1 MVMIKK
7 TGIVG
12 CGVIG
17 TFVAKSVCR
26 DLKHLTK
33 ISALCDIDTVS
44 AEKLSRAVF
53 GHPKVTSLDELIERS
68 DIVVESASSEASF
81 NIAKK
86 ALEKGRDVMI
96 MSVGGIAAHI
106 DQLFNLSRKA
116 HAKIIM
122 PSGAICGL
130 DGIKSAKTGN
140 INKVSLTTRKPPK
153 GLMGAPFIKENKIDL
168 ESITEEK
175 TIFIGS
181 AQEAIKAFPKNINV
195 SALLSIIGIGSEKT
209 QVKIITSPEYMVN
222 THEVEVEG
230 DFGRLIAIT
239 ENVACA
245 DNPKTSFLACL
256 SAVASLKQALEDVLR
271 IGT

>member
-1 MVMIKK
+1 MIKK
-7 TGIVG
+7 IGIVG

-26 DLKHLTK
+26 DLKHLAK
-33 ISALCDIDTVS
+33 ISALCDIDIGC
-44 AEKLSRAVF
+44 AEKLSGIIPGAPRIA
-53 GHPKVTSLDELIERS
+53 SLDGLIECS
-68 DIVVESASSEASF
+68 DIVVESASSDTCF
-81 NIAKK
+81 DIAKK

-96 MSVGGIAAHI
+96 MSVGGIAAHAI
-106 DQLFNLSRKA
+106 WLFELSRKT
-116 HAKIIM
+116 HAKIII

-130 DGIKSAKTGN
+130 DGIKSAKAGN
-140 INKVSLTTRKPPK
+140 IYKVSLTTRKPPK
-153 GLMGAPFIKENKIDL
+153 GLMGAPYIKENKIDL
-168 ESITEEK
+168 ESITGEK
-175 TIFIGS
+175 TIFTGS
-181 AQEAIKAFPKNINV
+181 AREAIKAFPKNINV
-195 SALLSIIGIGSEKT
+195 SALLSMIGIGAEKT
-209 QVKIITSPEYMVN
+209 RVKIITSPEYMVN

-256 SAVASLKQALEDVLR
+256 SAVASLRQALEDNLK